1 MLARDL
7 PAFEA
12 GFRAD
17 GMDTSGRRHLLSPLA
32 VPIPGENRNLDVVR
46 LKPADGNE
54 TYYIAEAHPKER
66 VVLHFTSGYIRGD
79 VRALTV
85 PKPDPA
91 TRVSVAFLLARDG
104 NIYNLFSS
112 TYWAYHLGPT
122 AVGGNTPMSR
132 SSVAIEISNI
142 GPLKLQG
149 QMLIPAVAT
158 VSTDVYCSLNEAA
171 YYRKVSYRGYSYYA
185 SFTETQ
191 YANLVT
197 LLRYLTARFNIP
209 RRFLPL
215 ASRYETRTD
224 IPTFRG
230 ITSHVNF
237 RPDKFDIG
245 PAFDWDR
252 VIRGV
257 TA

>member
-17 GMDTSGRRHLLSPLA
+17 GLDSFGRRHSLAPLS

-46 LKPADGNE
+46 LKPADGDE
-54 TYYIAEAHPKER
+54 SYYIAEATTKER
-66 VVLHFTSGYIRGD
+66 VVLHFTTGYIRGD
-79 VRALTV
+79 VRMLTI
-85 PKPDPA
+85 PKSEPA
-91 TRVSVAFLLARDG
+91 RRVSVPFVIARDG
-104 NIYNLFSS
+104 NIYNLFDSR
-112 TYWAYHLGPT
+112 YWAYHLGPT
-122 AVGGNTPMSR
+122 AVGGNTAMSR
-132 SSVAIEISNI
+132 SSVGVEISNI
-142 GPLKLQG
+142 GPLVQQG
-149 QMLIPAVAT
+149 QSLLTTTASDM
-158 VSTDVYCSLNEAA
+158 YCSLNESI
-171 YYRKVSYRGYSYYA
+171 YYRRVTYRGYGYYA
-185 SFTETQ
+185 TFTDVQ
-191 YANLVT
+191 YTSLII

-215 ASRYETRTD
+215 ASRYETRND

-230 ITSHVNF
+230 IVSHVNF

-257 TA
+257 TT

>member
-17 GMDTSGRRHLLSPLA
+17 GLDTSGRRHTLTPLA

-46 LKPADGNE
+46 LVPADGNE
-54 TYYIAEAHPKER
+54 TYCNAEAHPKER
-66 VVLHFTSGYIRGD
+66 VVLHLTSGYIRGD
-79 VRALTV
+79 VRALTI

-91 TRVSVAFLLARDG
+91 TRVSVAFLIARDG
-104 NIYNLFSS
+104 NIYNLFNSR
-112 TYWAYHLGPT
+112 YWAYHLGPT
-122 AVGGNTPMSR
+122 AVGGNTQMSR
-132 SSVAIEISNI
+132 SSIGVEISNI
-142 GPLKLQG
+142 GPLRLQG
-149 QMLIPAVAT
+149 QMLIPAVAS
-158 VSTDVYCSLNEAA
+158 VPTDVYCSLNEAA
-171 YYRKVSYRGYSYYA
+171 YYRKASYRGYNYYA
-185 SFTETQ
+185 SFTEAQ
-191 YANLVT
+191 YASLVT

-209 RRFLPL
+209 RRFLPP
-215 ASRYETRTD
+215 ASRYETRND
-224 IPTFRG
+224 IPNFRG
-230 ITSHVNF
+230 VVSHVNF

-257 TA
+257 TT